1 MTQPESTSDHE
12 EQPKREPCEPFFL
25 FVLFAR
31 TRHRRIAQRFLTSIL
46 RQYGKEAPAV
56 LREWAEELE
65 ALAREEGD
73 KLPQFDLDEA
83 LGRRIFFQSK

>member
-1 MTQPESTSDHE
+1 MRNNQSVNLVNL
-12 EQPKREPCEPFFL
+12 FFL

-65 ALAREEGD
+65 AIAREEGD

-83 LGRRIFFQSK
+83 LGRRIFF